1 MKSQKRKKIQRTKS
15 KNKMSTTTTNNKWIS
30 KRMTIMIKNRIKRMK
45 TRITKT
51 IRTRRRKVKIKRE
64 VIQVPRTIKL
74 VSFKLWV
81 ERSVLI
87 NFATQKKFIRKSDQK
102 LKLSVTDFF
111 AKIVTK
117 TMWIIHFV
125 SFASKFIQT
134 TKMNKMTPNGLVAI
148 NVNDG

>member
-74 VSFKLWV
+74 VSFKL
-81 ERSVLI
+81 
-87 NFATQKKFIRKSDQK
+87 
-102 LKLSVTDFF
+102 
-111 AKIVTK
+111 
-117 TMWIIHFV
+117 
-125 SFASKFIQT
+125 
-134 TKMNKMTPNGLVAI
+134 
-148 NVNDG
+148 

>member
-1 MKSQKRKKIQRTKS
+1 MKSQKRKKIQRTTS

-74 VSFKLWV
+74 VSFKL
-81 ERSVLI
+81 
-87 NFATQKKFIRKSDQK
+87 
-102 LKLSVTDFF
+102 
-111 AKIVTK
+111 
-117 TMWIIHFV
+117 
-125 SFASKFIQT
+125 
-134 TKMNKMTPNGLVAI
+134 
-148 NVNDG
+148 